1 MRQVMPM
8 NRLMTIRKMYAVL
21 GSSKIKDAG
30 YIMGVMDHLHES
42 GIRYQKDL
50 IHTTV
55 HRQTGESRTFDTTV
69 HECEEHA
76 RCARVRVQGRS

>member
-21 GSSKIKDAG
+21 GSSKMKDAG
-30 YIMGVMDHLHES
+30 YIIGVMDHLQES

-50 IHTTV
+50 KYTTM
-55 HRQTGESRTFDTTV
+55 HKQTG
-69 HECEEHA
+69 
-76 RCARVRVQGRS
+76 